1 MLYTTRTWICETF
14 WGKNIASHDVQP
26 SKKNTIKSHQV
37 LRIPVG
43 WCWPSCLPRFPATIS
58 LHSKWRAP
66 LGLQTHSA
74 APQGHYPWTSRNQGN
89 QRAKKTHRQKTWHHK
104 RRCVK
109 KKHPQPHTPKKNMI
123 EKWVLIKSSKFSP
136 HFSTFLAC
144 YGMCLN
150 VWFHPTTPFFAL
162 RECVVFFCQSIH
174 TATGRPCRRAPQT
187 KVGEHHA
194 YQVERQQ
201 AAIPL
206 SMSVVWR
213 SILKQ
218 FMSFIMVCLEKEA
231 LLSSHTVTFPFS
243 SWFYG
248 GSFCIHTS
256 SPHGNWDH
264 PPSARTI
271 M

>member
-1 MLYTTRTWICETF
+1 MLAIM
-14 WGKNIASHDVQP
+14 P
-26 SKKNTIKSHQV
+26 SKVSSNHFPSLKMASSFRPPNALSRPARSLSLDIKKSRKSTCQENT
-37 LRIPVG
+37 
-43 WCWPSCLPRFPATIS
+43 
-58 LHSKWRAP
+58 
-66 LGLQTHSA
+66 QTENM
-74 APQGHYPWTSRNQGN
+74 APQ
-89 QRAKKTHRQKTWHHK
+89 KKV
-104 RRCVK
+104 CK

-162 RECVVFFCQSIH
+162 RECVGFFCQSIH